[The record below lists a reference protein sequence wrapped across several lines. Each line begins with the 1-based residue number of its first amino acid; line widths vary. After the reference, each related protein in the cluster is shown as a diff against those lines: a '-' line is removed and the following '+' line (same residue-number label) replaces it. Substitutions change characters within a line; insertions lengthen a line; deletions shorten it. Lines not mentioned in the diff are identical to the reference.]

1 MAGTKDFTGI
11 WKGEEYRFLREGEHL
26 GRNVALMGLICP
38 WESTVEYQSGAIR
51 RELAWMMGGRAIMR
65 HYRRQLPQSLAM
77 APGLCR
83 QNGFLGATSTRRTG

>member
-11 WKGEEYRFLREGEHL
+11 WKGK
-26 GRNVALMGLICP
+26 NTICP